1 MFVKDS
7 LTVHGRDT
15 TSIMYQ
21 CTIMGTYMPKNV
33 YIPVI
38 LFVFITCSCNLKSS
52 AMNEGFEF
60 GKKLPL
66 VPFMFLDKFGLQM
79 CFREC
84 EAYGACLSINYNR
97 RHLVCELNNGWKN
110 STLSLINDSDYV
122 YKEILRPA
130 NKTCGAVT
138 CNSYSKCVRS
148 AFGNSVCIPVVI
160 LQVRLVNGSH
170 YGEGR
175 VEVLYNN
182 VWGTVCDDIWN
193 TNNAQVVCRML
204 GYKKSAIATTSAYF
218 GQGNGQIWMD
228 DVNCIGNETM
238 LTDCQFLGFGIHN
251 CVHAEDAG
259 VICQ

>member
-1 MFVKDS
+1 MA
-7 LTVHGRDT
+7 
-15 TSIMYQ
+15 
-21 CTIMGTYMPKNV
+21 CT
-33 YIPVI
+33 
-38 LFVFITCSCNLKSS
+38 C
-52 AMNEGFEF
+52 
-60 GKKLPL
+60 
-66 VPFMFLDKFGLQM
+66 
-79 CFREC
+79 
-84 EAYGACLSINYNR
+84 
-97 RHLVCELNNGWKN
+97 
-110 STLSLINDSDYV
+110 
-122 YKEILRPA
+122 A

-170 YGEGR
+170 SGEGR

-204 GYKKSAIATTSAYF
+204 GYEKSAIATTSAYF

-251 CVHAEDAG
+251 CVHAEDAVTLQVRLVNGSLDEEGRVEGRLEVLLNNVWGTVCDDIWNTNNAQVVCRMLGYDGSAEATANAYFGKG
-259 VICQ
+259 VGQIWMDDVSCNGNEQSLTGCPFS